1 MTSDGTRMIVT
12 SGTRDRAFDRRFWG
26 FVGGGVVIALLFG
39 PDGPLGGFWRPAEG
53 SPEPSG
59 ALIAGFIVV
68 AVAEGLALGAAIAVG
83 AFGRPWF
90 SSLVG
95 ESRFATTAWVSTMWL
110 LGSWWP
116 HTATHRFVGEDL
128 GGLLLAEWIFHVGSM
143 VAMAIVLAAIV
154 TAATRRDARL

>member
-1 MTSDGTRMIVT
+1 MRSDGTETAVT
-12 SGTRDRAFDRRFWG
+12 ALGRDRGFDRRFWG
-26 FVGGGVVIALLFG
+26 FVGAGVVFALLFG

-59 ALIAGFIVV
+59 ALIPGFIVV
-68 AVAEGLALGAAIAVG
+68 AISEGLALGAAIAVG

-90 SSLVG
+90 RSLVG
-95 ESRFATTAWVSTMWL
+95 ESRFATAAWVSTIWL

-116 HTATHRFVGEDL
+116 HTATHRFVGDDL

-154 TAATRRDARL
+154 TAATRRDAPL